1 MVVCVAYYMVA
12 AGFLFVMK
20 KGTIDPRKKEKPKSL
35 PVFSL
40 HASALFALVKKTTDT
55 LTSFGVLKKSEAD
68 DDWEEVCM
76 QARVDDVFSLLSS
89 VLF

>member
-1 MVVCVAYYMVA
+1 MVA

-40 HASALFALVKKTTDT
+40 HASALITLVKKTTDT

-76 QARVDDVFSLLSS
+76 QVRVDDDDVFSLLSS

>member
-1 MVVCVAYYMVA
+1 MVVCVAYYN
-12 AGFLFVMK
+12 GGGWLLFVMK

-40 HASALFALVKKTTDT
+40 HASALFDLVKKTTDT
-55 LTSFGVLKKSEAD
+55 STSFGVLKKSEAD

-76 QARVDDVFSLLSS
+76 QVRVDDVFSLLSS